1 MLMIVLGI
9 LCLIF
14 FIENIREL
22 RTFRVKSYRIV
33 SHKLNGM
40 QKKRI
45 VFLSDLHNCSYGK
58 KNGRL
63 LAAVRR
69 ARPDLILIG
78 GDMLVRKNGSSYA
91 GILPFLCRLPRI
103 CPVYYANGN
112 HEQKLKEETDRYD
125 QSYAAYKKALEDAGI
140 IFLENEAVIW
150 RPDGV
155 RIRISGLEIPLSAY
169 EKFGKRGLSVRQIE
183 DRIGRADPSYQILLA
198 HHPAYVRQYEEWG
211 ADLILSG
218 HLHGG
223 LIELP
228 GIGGVMS
235 PDFRPFPAY
244 CGGIYRDPT
253 ADVVVSR
260 GLGVHSVPI
269 RFLDPAEVVV
279 LELEGADE
287 PEFPEDME

>member
-22 RTFRVKSYRIV
+22 RTFRVKTYRIV

-125 QSYAAYKKALEDAGI
+125 QSYAAYKKALEEVSASASAADRWKYSYSAG
-140 IFLENEAVIW
+140 
-150 RPDGV
+150 
-155 RIRISGLEIPLSAY
+155 
-169 EKFGKRGLSVRQIE
+169 
-183 DRIGRADPSYQILLA
+183 
-198 HHPAYVRQYEEWG
+198 
-211 ADLILSG
+211 
-218 HLHGG
+218 
-223 LIELP
+223 
-228 GIGGVMS
+228 
-235 PDFRPFPAY
+235 
-244 CGGIYRDPT
+244 
-253 ADVVVSR
+253 
-260 GLGVHSVPI
+260 
-269 RFLDPAEVVV
+269 
-279 LELEGADE
+279 
-287 PEFPEDME
+287 